1 MLCVRWITRKA
12 GRFLRRPVSR
22 AAAAQGVRRRRSAR
36 VVAPTA
42 KPARAAHAGGSPGG
56 TVRKDGFEG
65 RARGELWV
73 GGRRAR
79 SRSRDG
85 LSRAADALA
94 MRATAPPAKAAG
106 TAAPRNGAPVPER
119 GVRLTN
125 PDAALF
131 GARRRRANLRETPVG
146 DETSGAA
153 QSDPHN
159 GSRRPP
165 RASGSSGNGRS
176 RRGGM
181 LMRSASGA
189 RDRGWSFTAY
199 SLDPEASG
207 NVSAGHV
214 APTPRSRP

>member
-1 MLCVRWITRKA
+1 MDYSEGGPVSSEAGQPGRSGPRREASAIRKGRRPDGEA
-12 GRFLRRPVSR
+12 REGSARGGFARRDGSQGRFRGAGARRALGRWAEGQVSVARR
-22 AAAAQGVRRRRSAR
+22 AFPRGRCLGV
-36 VVAPTA
+36 
-42 KPARAAHAGGSPGG
+42 AGNRDAG
-56 TVRKDGFEG
+56 K
-65 RARGELWV
+65 
-73 GGRRAR
+73 GRRDSGSSER
-79 SRSRDG
+79 CS
-85 LSRAADALA
+85 
-94 MRATAPPAKAAG
+94 G
-106 TAAPRNGAPVPER
+106 TRR

-125 PDAALF
+125 PDATPF